1 MLKETRWKEKYIV
14 LLTYLQLL
22 LLLLLKK
29 IPSGSD
35 IVKKVDYN
43 AKILEMENKYFTT
56 SDYSNFARNTLDA
69 K

>member
-1 MLKETRWKEKYIV
+1 MKGEIHSIINLATTV
-14 LLTYLQLL
+14 ALTTVE
-22 LLLLLKK
+22 K

>member
-1 MLKETRWKEKYIV
+1 M
-14 LLTYLQLL
+14 

-35 IVKKVDYN
+35 IVKNVDYN

>member
-1 MLKETRWKEKYIV
+1 M
-14 LLTYLQLL
+14 